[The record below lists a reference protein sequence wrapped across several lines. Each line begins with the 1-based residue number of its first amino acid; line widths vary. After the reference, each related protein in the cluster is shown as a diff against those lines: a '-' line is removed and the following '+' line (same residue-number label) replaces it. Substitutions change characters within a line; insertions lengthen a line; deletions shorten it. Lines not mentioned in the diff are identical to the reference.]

1 MSEEKQKELS
11 AKEKLFASRVIAS
24 ADVLSQK
31 MCDLLNDHNKDHMMN
46 DVIAIMAIGDL
57 LVSIGEAEAEAI
69 TALYAKLNAYH
80 SLFID
85 SNLRASDYKGQGH

>member
-31 MCDLLNDHNKDHMMN
+31 MCDLLNDHNKNHMMN

-69 TALYAKLNAYH
+69 TALYAKLDAYH
-80 SLFID
+80 SLFI
-85 SNLRASDYKGQGH
+85 SSELKPSDYNGKGH

>member
-11 AKEKLFASRVIAS
+11 AKEKLFASKVIAS

-69 TALYAKLNAYH
+69 TALYEKLNAYH
-80 SLFID
+80 SLFI
-85 SNLRASDYKGQGH
+85 SSELKPSDYKGQGH